1 MRRLIASLIVV
12 FALGACALP
21 GGIAPETPR
30 EKLLVAETTYQV
42 VLLQVKSLVSNGIV
56 TPGSLVATSLIQ
68 VLNETR
74 FALDAW
80 QASPDNPSLAT
91 AGQYAIR
98 SLQRLLATLVPTSE
112 SLNDACGD
120 TRYPACA
127 YPA

>member
-1 MRRLIASLIVV
+1 MRRLFAALFVV
-12 FALGACALP
+12 FSLGACTLP

-42 VLLQVKSLVSNGIV
+42 VLLQVKSLVANGIV
-56 TPGSLVATSLIQ
+56 KPGSSVATSLIQ

-80 QASPDNPSLAT
+80 QYSPDDPSLAT

-98 SLQRLLATLVPTSE
+98 ALQRLLVTLVPTTE
-112 SLNDACGD
+112 TLNDSCGD

-127 YPA
+127 YAA